1 MISKNTAITMLV
13 QMFDSNNL
21 TFRDITLMRQVFDE
35 AVESCNEARSELEAD
50 YGMGRG
56 AHPVL
61 PSKDT
66 EDDFYSVMEAQASQ
80 RLSERGIK
88 ASDRAL
94 EAIVDF
100 AVDKAEYEPRDFYY
114 FR

>member
-1 MISKNTAITMLV
+1 MISKNTAISLLV

-21 TFRDITLMRQVFDE
+21 TFREIALMRQVFDD
-35 AVESCNEARSELEAD
+35 AVESCNESRSELEAE

-66 EDDFYSVMEAQASQ
+66 EEDFYSVMESQASH
-80 RLSERGIK
+80 LLAERGIK
-88 ASDRAL
+88 ASGKAL

-100 AVDKAEYEPRDFYY
+100 AVDKAEYEPSDFYY